1 MMMMG
6 CRGGAFFDT
15 CMGLICGGVTLYN
28 PVVIAST
35 HVQMH
40 EAWAIVLAHE
50 SFWEHLDLVMRGVT
64 KQIKDEFMDLSYTN
78 PVLYKRLVR
87 TGVGCASLAR
97 RGLVG

>member
-1 MMMMG
+1 M
-6 CRGGAFFDT
+6 
-15 CMGLICGGVTLYN
+15 IYGVTLYN
-28 PVVIAST
+28 PVVYLA

-40 EAWAIVLAHE
+40 EAWAIVSAHE
-50 SFWEHLDLVMRGVT
+50 SFWEQLDNVMRGVT

-87 TGVGCASLAR
+87 TGVGCTSIVR